1 MLHTLYRL
9 RLPLALC
16 LLLLAGCGYHTAN
29 TATHIP
35 ANTRVI
41 DVPIFKN
48 HTQGYHVELTLTEA
62 VLKELQSRTAFK
74 TVSTDDPGE
83 ADAVLQGDVTN
94 ITVYPLTYDSTTNQS
109 SSYEIQVTARVRL
122 TDKRGKVLYQ
132 NGSYLFRQQYESTQD
147 LVSFLQEDSAAMQR
161 LARDFAHNLV
171 ADLTESF

>member
-83 ADAVLQGDVTN
+83 ADAVLQGAGSYASQQTVTN
-94 ITVYPLTYDSTTNQS
+94 DANECRINYFTLVINVKCCSHLSLPRDW
-109 SSYEIQVTARVRL
+109 RVAFLL
-122 TDKRGKVLYQ
+122 TDV
-132 NGSYLFRQQYESTQD
+132 NGRVTSVVSLSYPRASQRQQVRSE
-147 LVSFLQEDSAAMQR
+147 L
-161 LARDFAHNLV
+161 N
-171 ADLTESF
+171 